1 MFNRDALTNCDWI
14 PEQIDALEDC
24 ISQLDDQVMDQ
35 LVVPNA
41 ETGFRV
47 PNMMRAQSQ
56 SFIIRELELAN
67 SIVSLANQQNWL
79 SIVIVCRALI
89 ETIASYTHF
98 TKRLASLVES
108 GDVQA
113 IHDFSHSVSFGTR
126 LTHLADQVE
135 DMNVIVTNIL
145 TQVDAVLDLNGNGIR
160 ENYNH
165 LSEYCHP
172 NTFGTFSFFGQHD
185 NDTDTIIFS
194 RKGHYPN
201 EAFYWVFNTFGL
213 LYQTLIFKLTID
225 DLANEVAVSETEI
238 SK

>member
-1 MFNRDALTNCDWI
+1 MFNKDVLPSSDWT
-14 PEQIDALEDC
+14 PEMVDALEGC
-24 ISQLDDQVMDQ
+24 ISQLDGQVIDQ
-35 LVVPNA
+35 LVVPAA

-56 SFIIRELELAN
+56 SFIMRELELAN

-98 TKRLASLVES
+98 TKRLTSLVKS

-113 IHDFSHSVSFGTR
+113 IHDFSLSVSFGTR
-126 LTHLADQVE
+126 LTHLAEKVD
-135 DMNVIVTNIL
+135 DMSMIITNIL

-160 ENYNH
+160 DNYNH

-172 NTFGTFSFFGQHD
+172 NTFGTFGFFGQHD
-185 NDTDTIIFS
+185 NETDTIKFS

-201 EAFYWVFNTFGL
+201 EAFYWVFSTFGL
-213 LYQTLIFKLTID
+213 LSQTLIFKQTID
-225 DLANEVAVSETEI
+225 DLANEVTANETRN